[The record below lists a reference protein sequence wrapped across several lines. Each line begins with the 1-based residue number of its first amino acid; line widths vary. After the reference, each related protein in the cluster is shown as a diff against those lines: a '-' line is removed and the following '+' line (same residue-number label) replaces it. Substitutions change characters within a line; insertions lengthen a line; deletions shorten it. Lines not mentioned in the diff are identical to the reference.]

1 MKIQVERLTETPT
14 DVALEAGTAWWRSRM
29 PAARDLPGELERPLS
44 IRLRAYR
51 MAEEEILLEG
61 LVEGGIELECGRC
74 LARYRH
80 ALHEP
85 FRLVLEPA
93 GTRVPADPDEAR
105 ALTQDGVCLREE
117 LEAGWYR
124 GPVIDLG
131 ALVFEAVA
139 LALPVQPLC
148 REDCA
153 GLCPRCGVD
162 RNEGGC
168 DCVAAPVHSPFAV
181 LGALRGGKSE
191 GES

>member
-14 DVALEAGTAWWRSRM
+14 DLSMEAGTAWWRAHM
-29 PAARDLPGELERPLS
+29 PASPHLPRELDEPLS
-44 IRLRAYR
+44 VGLRAYR
-51 MAEEEILLEG
+51 MAEDEILLEG
-61 LVEGGIELECGRC
+61 SVAGSIDLECGRC

-80 ALHEP
+80 ALREP

-93 GTRVPADPDEAR
+93 GSRTPTDPEAAR
-105 ALTQDGVCLREE
+105 ALAQSGFCLREE

-124 GPVIDLG
+124 GPEIDLG
-131 ALVFEAVA
+131 TLVLEAVA

-153 GLCPRCGVD
+153 GLCPRCGTD
-162 RNEGGC
+162 RNAGRC
-168 DCVAAPVHSPFAV
+168 SCVEAPRNSPFAV
-181 LGALRGGKSE
+181 LEALRGGKTQ